1 MQRAGKSEPLETRIS
16 GWKGACSRW
25 NLLSLS
31 VLICRMGVQLEVSH
45 WGVLSRTMMA
55 VRAHPKLRQQTSQGW
70 LVAVPS
76 SELWAGPQRKG
87 HGQAQRDA
95 SGFSKVQWRCLWRA
109 SPSSALSCGAGR
121 GNPGNSTPPF
131 PPGSSEPWVRAPWH
145 PLPHLQ
151 ACSHPNLPWEQ

>member
-1 MQRAGKSEPLETRIS
+1 
-16 GWKGACSRW
+16 
-25 NLLSLS
+25 
-31 VLICRMGVQLEVSH
+31 
-45 WGVLSRTMMA
+45 MA

-95 SGFSKVQWRCLWRA
+95 SGFSKSSGGA
-109 SPSSALSCGAGR
+109 SGGPAPNSALSCRAGR

-131 PPGSSEPWVRAPWH
+131 PPGSSEPWVRAP
-145 PLPHLQ
+145 
-151 ACSHPNLPWEQ
+151 

>member
-1 MQRAGKSEPLETRIS
+1 MAGIHHVNLVQGPFWCCGRQQAGRSEPLETRIS

-45 WGVLSRTMMA
+45 WGVVSGRMMA
-55 VRAHPKLRQQTSQGW
+55 VRARPKLRQQTSQGW

-76 SELWAGPQRKG
+76 SELWAGPQRRG

-95 SGFSKVQWRCLWRA
+95 SGFSQVQGWCIWLGLTKLCSVMR
-109 SPSSALSCGAGR
+109 GR
-121 GNPGNSTPPF
+121 PWERWEL
-131 PPGSSEPWVRAPWH
+131 GSS
-145 PLPHLQ
+145 LPTRIL
-151 ACSHPNLPWEQ
+151 